1 VVVRDGALR
10 LQHRYAYNMGRRKG
24 FRKNCDKMHRHL
36 FTIGYEHAT
45 AAAVFDELKAA
56 KVGLLVDVRAVAAS
70 RRPGFSKRVLAAGL
84 DERGIGYLHLRG
96 LGTPAEGRHAA
107 RSGRPQ
113 DMFRIY
119 ETHLATEK
127 AQQELAELKEIVRK
141 GQRVCL
147 LCYER
152 HPEGCHRRRIAE
164 LLCDELDLPV
174 DHLFASPS
182 I

>member
-1 VVVRDGALR
+1 
-10 LQHRYAYNMGRRKG
+10 MRR
-24 FRKNCDKMHRHL
+24 RL

-45 AAAVFDELKAA
+45 ADAVLGELKSAD
-56 KVGLLVDVRAVAAS
+56 VGLLVDVRAVAAS
-70 RRPGFSKRVLAAGL
+70 RRPGFSKRVLTAGL

-107 RSGRPQ
+107 RAGRPQ

-119 ETHLATEK
+119 EAHLANEK
-127 AQQELAELKEIVRK
+127 AQQELAELKDLVRK

-164 LLCDELDLPV
+164 LLCEEIDLPV
-174 DHLFASPS
+174 EHLFASPV
-182 I
+182 